1 MNFELFNRMG
11 DKTASLEPVWTF
23 KTISKVIL
31 FSTEPFTHSTVHAF
45 DLIVFPN
52 LLELKRINN

>member
-1 MNFELFNRMG
+1 MG